1 MSEERD
7 NSGVLFKNDKHVEG
21 DRQPNYRGPA
31 IIGGVKYEVSLW
43 RKESKKLG
51 KDGKPI
57 VFLSTAYKVVD
68 EMDQQRGQ
76 DL

>member
-31 IIGGVKYEVSLW
+31 IIGGVK
-43 RKESKKLG
+43 KLG

-68 EMDQQRGQ
+68 DQQRGQ